1 VRRQGAN
8 GETEAFDANSCV
20 FSVDQTKPVALQTA
34 PFVVI
39 IVNIV
44 HLDFLDQIKAVSAG

>member
-1 VRRQGAN
+1 MH
-8 GETEAFDANSCV
+8 TL
-20 FSVDQTKPVALQTA
+20 QTKPVALQTA

-44 HLDFLDQIKAVSAG
+44 HLDFLEQIKAVSAG